1 MYFLAKLWYNIIVIN
16 RIRNYMTDAEVTLL
30 DRLNGEYEGAI
41 HAWKLSN
48 AEDLVMHRL
57 ERHGKVRFN
66 PETDCWEV
74 L

>member
-1 MYFLAKLWYNIIVIN
+1 
-16 RIRNYMTDAEVTLL
+16 MTDAEVTLL